1 MSQDYRLSLEMSGT
15 ESRAAEAAPGGETT
29 ALERRTFLKMA
40 GFTLGA
46 AVSWGCTRG
55 NDRKLVPYL
64 IAPEEIVPGR
74 PYWYASVCGAC
85 PAGCGVL
92 SKNLDGRPVKI
103 EGNPEHPV
111 SHGGLCA
118 VGQASVLS
126 LYDDQR
132 LRAPLQKGVE
142 STWPVIDAH
151 LETEIE
157 QLIASGARVRFLT
170 DSCAGPADLDA
181 INTFLGRFDDSRLV
195 VYDPVSVAAISDAH
209 EKSHGVRALPRYHF
223 EKADVIVSFGADFLG
238 TWISPVEHTYAYHQG
253 RQGGAEQA
261 RFSFHVQIESRLSL
275 TGSNADQR
283 IVVPPDGT
291 VVTLA
296 QLALRV
302 GRGLGETPAWTD
314 LPESP
319 VGEPVIDE
327 LGRRLLAVP
336 SGKTLIV
343 CGEND
348 PQTQL
353 IVNYLN
359 ELLGNYSSGVV
370 DLTGRSHQRRGNDR
384 ALLELRDEMVRGE
397 VDALLI
403 RGVNPVYE
411 LPFGQDFAQ
420 AMDSTA
426 LVVCFSDHLDETAR
440 HATFVCPEPHFLESW
455 GDSEP
460 VVGVV
465 ALRQPVVRPI
475 GSPRSLMESLSSW
488 SGRPA
493 NGRELLRESWL
504 QRVFPRTSSADGFDA
519 FWDRTLH
526 DGWAEVSADAAPASF
541 DASGLAGIDARPPVE
556 DGRLVVVTHA
566 SLAVHDGR
574 HAHNAWLQ
582 EMPDPIT
589 KTCWDNFACLNT
601 ETARSL
607 GLEDGD
613 EVRVEGSGAGSITV
627 PVLLQPGQHPRVI
640 AIALGYGRAG
650 TDRFSRIGPR
660 WLESRPTVEQGG
672 VIGEN
677 AAPLIIVADGYLQT
691 TRSGARLVPT
701 GAKRPV
707 ACTQQHHSLD
717 IPEHLAMGGN
727 TRRDIVRET
736 TVTALNDHNQ
746 GGRHGHEEH
755 PSLWE
760 VHEMRPHHWGM
771 VVDLS
776 ACTGCSACVVS
787 CQAENNIPVVG
798 RDEIVRSRE
807 MHWMRIDRYYSGDT
821 EDVDVVHM
829 PMMCQHC
836 DNAPCETVCP
846 VQATAQSAEGLNQQ
860 VYNRCVGT
868 RYCANNCPYK
878 VRRFNWF
885 DYPREGRLQNLALNP
900 DVTIRSRGVM
910 EKCSLCV
917 QRIQYAKIEA
927 KREGRPVA
935 DGEIQP
941 ACAES
946 CPARAITFGDL
957 NDPESRLARLGQDPR
972 HYQVLAELGVKPVV
986 SYLKKIRNRPERM
999 NRDG

>member
-1 MSQDYRLSLEMSGT
+1 
-15 ESRAAEAAPGGETT
+15 
-29 ALERRTFLKMA
+29 MA

-55 NDRKLVPYL
+55 NDRELVPYL
-64 IAPEEIVPGR
+64 IAPEEVVPGR
-74 PYWYASVCGAC
+74 PTFYASVCGAC
-85 PAGCGVL
+85 PAGCGLL
-92 SKNLDGRPVKI
+92 SRNLDGRPVKI

-111 SHGGLCA
+111 SRGGLCA
-118 VGQASVLS
+118 VGQASVLA

-132 LRAPLQKGVE
+132 LRAPMQKGVE
-142 STWPVIDAH
+142 STWPVVDGL
-151 LETEIE
+151 LEE
-157 QLIASGARVRFLT
+157 QVEEMIASGARVRFLT
-170 DSCAGPADLDA
+170 DSTAGPADVEAIDA
-181 INTFLGRFDDSRLV
+181 FLGRFDDSRLV
-195 VYDPVSVAAISDAH
+195 VYDPVSVAAISDSH
-209 EKSHGVRALPRYHF
+209 EHSHGVRALPRYHF
-223 EKADVIVSFGADFLG
+223 DRAEVIVSFGADFLG
-238 TWISPVEHTYAYHQG
+238 TWISPVEHTFAYHQG
-253 RQGGAEQA
+253 RQGGAEHDD
-261 RFSFHVQIESRLSL
+261 FSFHVQIESRLSL

-283 IVVPPDGT
+283 IVVPPEAT
-291 VVTLA
+291 AAALA
-296 QLALRV
+296 QLARAV
-302 GRGLGETPAWTD
+302 GRGLGETPPWAA
-314 LPESP
+314 PAEGPVSES
-319 VGEPVIDE
+319 VIDE
-327 LGRRLLAVP
+327 LARRLLEVP
-336 SGKTLIV
+336 SGNSLLV

-348 PQTQL
+348 PQAQM
-353 IVNYLN
+353 IANYLN
-359 ELLGNYSSGVV
+359 ELLGNYSTGVV
-370 DLTGRSHQRRGNDR
+370 DLTQQSNQRRGDDR

-397 VDALLI
+397 VDVLLI

-411 LPFGQDFAQ
+411 LPFGEDFAG

-426 LVVCFSDHLDETAR
+426 LVVSFSSHLDETAR

-460 VVGVV
+460 VAGVV
-465 ALRQPVVRPI
+465 ALRQPVVRTI
-475 GSPRSLMESLSSW
+475 GSPRSLMESLAIW
-488 SGRPA
+488 GGRPA
-493 NGRELLRESWL
+493 NDRELLRESWRR
-504 QRVFPRTSSADGFDA
+504 RVFPRTSSTDGFDA

-526 DGWAEVSADAAPASF
+526 DGWAQVSTDSASASF
-541 DASGLAGIDARPPVE
+541 DASGLAEIEVQPPA
-556 DGRLVVVTHA
+556 DNGRLVAVTHA

-589 KTCWDNFACLNT
+589 KTCWDNFAAVNP
-601 ETARSL
+601 ETARTL
-607 GLEDGD
+607 GLENGD
-613 EVRVEGSGAGSITV
+613 EVRIEAPDAGSITL
-627 PVLLQPGQHPRVI
+627 PVLIQPGQHQRSV
-640 AIALGYGRAG
+640 AISLGYGRAG

-660 WLESRPTVEQGG
+660 WLEGTPTVDQGG
-672 VIGEN
+672 VIGAN
-677 AAPLIIVADGYLQT
+677 ASPLIGIFDGYLQT
-691 TRSGARLVPT
+691 SRSEIRLVST

-717 IPEHLAMGGN
+717 IPEHLAMGAN

-736 TVTALNDHNQ
+736 TVEALHDHSQ
-746 GGRHGHEEH
+746 GAHHPHEEH
-755 PSLWE
+755 LSLWKT
-760 VHEMRPHHWGM
+760 HEMQPHHWGM

-798 RDEIVRSRE
+798 RDEVVRSRE
-807 MHWMRIDRYYSGDT
+807 MHWMRIDRYYSGGG

-885 DYPREGRLQNLALNP
+885 NYPREGRLQNLALNP

-917 QRIQYAKIEA
+917 QRIQSAKIEA

-957 NDPESRLARLGQDPR
+957 NDPESRLAGLNQDPR

-986 SYLKKIRNRPERM
+986 GYLKKIRNRPERVR
-999 NRDG
+999 RDG